1 MPSSIRIALTFF
13 ISATVLMLLVR
24 QRAIKLQNDLQ
35 NLTGEVAEELA
46 RDETRMLAIGL
57 ILAGALALGGFVLI
71 IVGIAKGRRKK
82 LPRNDG

>member
-1 MPSSIRIALTFF
+1 MPSSIRIAFTFF

-71 IVGIAKGRRKK
+71 IVGIAKSRRKK